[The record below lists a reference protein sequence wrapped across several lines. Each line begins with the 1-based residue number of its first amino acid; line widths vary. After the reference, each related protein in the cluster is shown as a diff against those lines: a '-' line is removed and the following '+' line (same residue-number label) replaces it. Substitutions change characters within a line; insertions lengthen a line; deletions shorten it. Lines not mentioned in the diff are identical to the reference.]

1 MDDCELLID
10 HPDLVRGEHDVFSLE
25 EREPLTMETKHGY
38 ETTRG
43 FIDKQAIPVQ
53 ENTIKTNTCEQGTD
67 EEREELIRKEIVT
80 RGDIG
85 GPSWNL
91 MNNAVSQ
98 PRHTSG
104 RSASVVNLIETT
116 TTSKCEDENEELSAK
131 DLLCFAWQV
140 AEGMVSIHR
149 VLEVKNTLAL
159 PRCPRFQSFSK

>member
-38 ETTRG
+38 ENTRG
-43 FIDKQAIPVQ
+43 FIDKQVIPVQ

-67 EEREELIRKEIVT
+67 EERE
-80 RGDIG
+80 

-91 MNNAVSQ
+91 MNNTVPQ

-104 RSASVVNLIETT
+104 RSASVVNLIKTT
-116 TTSKCEDENEELSAK
+116 TTSKCEDENEKLSAK

-149 VLEVKNTLAL
+149 VLEVKNT
-159 PRCPRFQSFSK
+159 